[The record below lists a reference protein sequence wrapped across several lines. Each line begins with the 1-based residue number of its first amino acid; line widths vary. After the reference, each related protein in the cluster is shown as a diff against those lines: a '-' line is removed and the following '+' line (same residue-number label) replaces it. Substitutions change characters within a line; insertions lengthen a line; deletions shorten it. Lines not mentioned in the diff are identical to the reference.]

1 MNDISDKYPHLPKS
15 YKGFYPFK
23 LSTTSFIYPDNYIP
37 NVKML
42 GPFVDE
48 IELLLF
54 ESNDIESLFSA
65 SVVDELQHLA
75 RDLNLTYN
83 IHLPTDIAIS
93 AHDDRQQQDA
103 VETFKH
109 VIQRLVPLE
118 PSVFCLHVPYNES
131 DYQSTKVNQWRDRV
145 RSNME
150 CLLSNG
156 TDASVI
162 SIETLDY
169 PLELIEDIIADLN
182 FSVCLDVGHLMLHG
196 NDIDDIFNRF
206 SSKISIIHLH
216 GVDSNR
222 DHLSL
227 DHLPERYIYP
237 IIEIL
242 NRFTGI
248 VSLEV
253 FSYDHLKPSLHVL
266 ETWWNKFITTQS

>member
-1 MNDISDKYPHLPKS
+1 MIEIPKKYPRLTKS
-15 YKGFYPFK
+15 YKGFYPFR

-65 SVVDELQHLA
+65 AVIDELQHLA
-75 RDLNLTYN
+75 RDFDLTYN

-93 AHDDRQQQDA
+93 AHDDRKQQDA

-109 VIQRLVPLE
+109 VIQRLMPLE

-131 DYQSTKVNQWRDRV
+131 DYQSRKVNQWRDRI
-145 RSNME
+145 RANME

-156 TDASVI
+156 TDACMI

-169 PLELIEDIIADLN
+169 PLELIEDIIADLD
-182 FSVCLDVGHLMLHG
+182 FRVCLDVGHLILHG
-196 NDIDDIFNRF
+196 NDIGNTFNRF

-216 GVDSNR
+216 GVDNNR

-227 DHLPERYIYP
+227 DLLPEQYINS

-242 NRFTGI
+242 SRFTGI

-253 FSYDHLKPSLHVL
+253 FSYAHLKPSLHVL
-266 ETWWNKFITTQS
+266 ETWWNKFITPQV